1 MLKKEIAKGASCLAC
16 LFSRGAYVPTRA
28 ENWEVKG
35 KFPTGLKPLLAQV
48 ALKAIIL
55 GEYNDNFF
63 NLMPKIFPYNRFTMT
78 VRVSSFTRCVVEIE
92 MLTRPCRNS
101 SSARYGANTRTFY
114 KIGRRSC

>member
-1 MLKKEIAKGASCLAC
+1 M
-16 LFSRGAYVPTRA
+16 
-28 ENWEVKG
+28 KG
-35 KFPTGLKPLLAQV
+35 KFPPSLKPLLGEV

-78 VRVSSFTRCVVEIE
+78 VRVSSFARCVVEIK

-101 SSARYGANTRTFY
+101 SSARYGANIRIFY

>member
-1 MLKKEIAKGASCLAC
+1 M
-16 LFSRGAYVPTRA
+16 
-28 ENWEVKG
+28 KG

-78 VRVSSFTRCVVEIE
+78 VRSILFEVLRTSSTDTR
-92 MLTRPCRNS
+92 TNRNS
-101 SSARYGANTRTFY
+101 SSAPCGANTRTSS
-114 KIGRRSC
+114 RTARTSC

>member
-1 MLKKEIAKGASCLAC
+1 M
-16 LFSRGAYVPTRA
+16 PTRA

-78 VRVSSFTRCVVEIE
+78 VRVSSFTRCVVEIKV
-92 MLTRPCRNS
+92 LTRPCRNS
-101 SSARYGANTRTFY
+101 SSARYGANIQISCRT
-114 KIGRRSC
+114 GRRSC